1 MWVGSQ
7 HLTHENWNRIPSAI
21 AQIKTGLRQSG
32 GKLDRIIVLDGI
44 DVTTSNAN
52 DIKAN
57 LEHNWIPSLR
67 ACAPNVWH
75 IRPLDLGFSAV
86 AINTR
91 KVGVD
96 YPTELYP
103 NPMDCSDE
111 NPACMM
117 SSFFTPEFLTPECV
131 IYLESARRAGM
142 VFESVW
148 QTEWDAF
155 LSAQLLSLT
164 TLRIW
169 ATADS
174 AECVP

>member
-1 MWVGSQ
+1 
-7 HLTHENWNRIPSAI
+7 
-21 AQIKTGLRQSG
+21 
-32 GKLDRIIVLDGI
+32 
-44 DVTTSNAN
+44 
-52 DIKAN
+52 
-57 LEHNWIPSLR
+57 
-67 ACAPNVWH
+67 
-75 IRPLDLGFSAV
+75 
-86 AINTR
+86 
-91 KVGVD
+91 
-96 YPTELYP
+96 
-103 NPMDCSDE
+103 
-111 NPACMM
+111 M

-174 AECVP
+174 ADCVPEFQYLDLAGGFCDGQSQVFKIMSQATRDMISVYVTHRNSDSGPENAALDLHQVDPQSA